1 MADSLQFI
9 SVAENIHCTLIRK
22 VGGKFAKQLDDGT
35 GVIYYSDGG
44 QEKSFTV
51 PDQFVQSEDW
61 QNGKVRHVAAAMWLG
76 FYGEGEQ
83 RQAGIDYIH
92 YWAVIQE
99 QFGASYLDVNVD
111 EFSTDVEEKRK
122 LMEWLC
128 DVVQQVST
136 VPLSVDSSNLDILKA
151 GLTKCDLSKGKPML
165 NSVSLERVEAIEAAK
180 EFKTVVIAGA
190 TGEER
195 MPESVE
201 ERIDNCKRLMDKL
214 KGAGLQDADIFFD
227 PLVFP
232 VSVNKQ
238 NGVDVIETVK
248 ELRNLFGSDIHFA
261 PGLSNISYG
270 LPNRKLINQVF
281 THICANAGLDGGIV
295 DPRQINAKVLNNMD
309 ESSEQYALAKDLVVG
324 NDEFGMNY
332 ITASREGK
340 L

>member
-22 VGGKFAKQLDDGT
+22 VGGKFAKELDDGT
-35 GVIYYSDGG
+35 GVIYYSDDG
-44 QEKSFTV
+44 QEKSLQV
-51 PDQFVQSEDW
+51 PDQFVKSEDW

-92 YWAVIQE
+92 YWATIQE
-99 QFGASYLDVNVD
+99 QFGAAYLDVNVD

-136 VPLSVDSSNLDILKA
+136 VPLSVDSSNLDILKT
-151 GLTKCDLSKGKPML
+151 GLAKCDLSRGKPML
-165 NSVSLERVEAIEAAK
+165 NSVSLERVEAIEVAK

-201 ERIDNCKRLMDKL
+201 ERLNNCKRLMEKL
-214 KGAGLQDADIFFD
+214 KGAGLQEADIYFD

-248 ELRNLFGSDIHFA
+248 ELRKLFGSDIHFA

-281 THICANAGLDGGIV
+281 THICAKAGLDGGIV

-309 ESSEQYALAKDLVVG
+309 ESSEQYALAKDLVLG